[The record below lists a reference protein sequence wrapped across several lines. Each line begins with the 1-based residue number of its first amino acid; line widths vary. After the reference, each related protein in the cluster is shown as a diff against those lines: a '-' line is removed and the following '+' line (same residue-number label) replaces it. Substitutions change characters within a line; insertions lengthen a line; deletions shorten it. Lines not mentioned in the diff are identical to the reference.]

1 MSSSSSSSSSSD
13 DDAPRAGAFM
23 RGPDAF
29 ADPFAAIFGQQQQ
42 PQQQQQQGFGAAFN
56 PFAMFGDLASHRQQ
70 QGLRMM
76 GAWPSQQQ
84 QQQLEEPEEQ
94 QEHGKAAVA
103 EGARPSASNSA
114 AAAKMAK
121 VAAAVGR
128 GSTKRNEQVD
138 F

>member
-1 MSSSSSSSSSSD
+1 
-13 DDAPRAGAFM
+13 M

-42 PQQQQQQGFGAAFN
+42 QLQQQQQQQQQGFGAAFN

-103 EGARPSASNSA
+103 EGARPSSSNSA
-114 AAAKMAK
+114 AAAKMAT
-121 VAAAVGR
+121 AV
-128 GSTKRNEQVD
+128 EAQP
-138 F
+138 